1 MAPSKRKIFF
11 LFNHDAPHQVAH
23 LAGIV
28 RAMTVERPDLDTRV
42 AVGTPVI
49 AARLREILG
58 DRVSASVTWIDLAL
72 PRWMEATLSLPNRL
86 APIKRIMR
94 LDHHAALLGEADT
107 LVSAERTCLRL
118 LRKWPAGHP
127 TRMVHVPHG
136 AGDRTVTYHPAM
148 HEFDLMLVSGLKA
161 ARELLVR
168 EIIRSDRVR
177 IIGYPKFDTVDLS
190 ARPRLF
196 DNDNPVFLYNP
207 HFDPLLSSWYDEGPK
222 LLDWFASPEGQSFNV
237 IFAPHIMLFRKA
249 IHVSPEYR
257 MVRRRPDI
265 RSHWRA
271 APNILI
277 DVDGPHLVDM
287 TYTLAADGYIGD
299 VSSQIYEFLVRPR
312 PAFFFDRFSQ
322 DPRSKEGDLPFWQTG
337 DVVTG
342 VEELPALI
350 TNHAARGAHFRKA
363 QKAIF
368 AETFSLDKTHTA
380 SSRAA
385 AAIAEFY
392 PL

>member
-1 MAPSKRKIFF
+1 MSIPNRKIFF

-28 RAMTVERPDLDTRV
+28 RTMTVERPDLDTRV
-42 AVGTPVI
+42 AVGTPAI
-49 AARLREILG
+49 AAHLRDILG
-58 DRVSASVTWIDLAL
+58 PAASARVEWIDLAL
-72 PRWMEATLSLPNRL
+72 PRWLEATLSLPNRL
-86 APIKRIMR
+86 APVKRIMR

-118 LRKWPAGHP
+118 RRKWPQDHT
-127 TRMVHVPHG
+127 TRIVHVPHG
-136 AGDRTVTYHPAM
+136 AGDRAVTYHPSM
-148 HEFDLMLVSGLKA
+148 QDFDLMLVSGLKA

-168 EIIRSDRVR
+168 KIIRSERVR
-177 IIGYPKFDTVDLS
+177 IIGYPKFDTVDLD
-190 ARPRLF
+190 AQPRLF
-196 DNDNPVFLYNP
+196 NNDNPVFLYNP

-222 LLDWFASPEGQSFNV
+222 LMDWFASPEGQSFNL
-237 IFAPHIMLFRKA
+237 IFAPHVMLFRKA

-257 MVRRRPDI
+257 AIRRRPDI

-277 DVDGPHLVDM
+277 DVDSPRLVDM
-287 TYTLAADGYIGD
+287 TYTLAADAYIGD

-312 PAFFFDRFSQ
+312 PAFFFDRFSH
-322 DPRSKEGDLPFWQTG
+322 DPRSREGDLPFWLTG
-337 DVVTG
+337 DVVRQADD
-342 VEELPALI
+342 LPPLLAVH
-350 TNHAARGAHFRKA
+350 TARGALFRKA
-363 QKAIF
+363 QEDLF
-368 AETFSLDKTHTA
+368 EETFSLDRNHSA